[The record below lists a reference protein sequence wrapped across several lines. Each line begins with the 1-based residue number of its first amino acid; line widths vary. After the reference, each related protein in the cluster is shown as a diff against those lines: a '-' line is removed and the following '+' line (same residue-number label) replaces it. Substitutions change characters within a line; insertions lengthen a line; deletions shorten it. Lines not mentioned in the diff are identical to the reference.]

1 MVQHVLGAEQAYLSR
16 LAWRLEMGEEQ
27 DLARQLE
34 RTRRAVLEALESAAL
49 FGWRA
54 ISFAG

>member
-1 MVQHVLGAEQAYLSR
+1 
-16 LAWRLEMGEEQ
+16 MGEEQ